1 MERRGVSE
9 RTRRTCRILVAE
21 PSRTLATLIQL
32 TLRGVDAE
40 LEFASDGREALTA
53 ARDRTPDLLITEAQ
67 LPGLDGYALVHAV
80 RGLPGCATV
89 PVLLAV
95 SDHTS
100 PDPER
105 LAYLGISDVLS
116 KPFERAALLERVR
129 ALLDA
134 AAPAGGHDD
143 RAAQS
148 YTPPTSQQTRPQD
161 AAPQQAPAVPAG
173 AGVADEVARQ
183 LPGAVAEAVERV
195 LPALVEAAVERALAP
210 LVEAAVAARL
220 PEVVNREVDQML
232 ASLLGATVESQLG
245 DALAA
250 ELPAA
255 LAGLVDAP
263 LHEAAQAAVR
273 EALPDLLRTAGV
285 GLGPWVEAVLR
296 DVLPE
301 VVPDIAEKIVW
312 KVVPEM
318 AEDLIREEIR
328 RLTEEGE
335 Q

>member
-1 MERRGVSE
+1 MSE
-9 RTRRTCRILVAE
+9 RTRRTRRILVAE

-32 TLRGVDAE
+32 TLRGVPAE

-53 ARDRTPDLLITEAQ
+53 ARDRAPDLLITEAQ

-134 AAPAGGHDD
+134 SLSPDGHDD
-143 RAAQS
+143 GAAQAEMS
-148 YTPPTSQQTRPQD
+148 PISQATQATN
-161 AAPQQAPAVPAG
+161 AAPQQAPAAPAVPGA

-195 LPALVEAAVERALAP
+195 LPALVEAAVERTLTP

-220 PEVVNREVDQML
+220 PEIVGHEVDQVL
-232 ASLLGATVESQLG
+232 AALVGATVESLLG

-263 LHEAAQAAVR
+263 LREAAQSAVR
-273 EALPDLLRTAGV
+273 DALPELLRSAGV
-285 GLGPWVEAVLR
+285 GLGPWVDAVLR